1 MEPKFVE
8 TPDGRTVAWSE
19 LGDHTGPPVIWCH
32 GGLSGRTDASFAAGR
47 GDRGGR
53 PTDHD
58 RPSRDRRVDAP
69 EGPDRRAGGPT
80 TSPWSPTRSVSGSS
94 ASSAGPPAVPH
105 ALACAA
111 RLPDRVLATAT
122 IGSMEPVRD
131 RAARRALGLR
141 IDRVLIP
148 LARHTPWLARSVLA
162 ASARMSPDR
171 QKRVLLRALSDA
183 DREVLEPLPAEDVV
197 GSTIQAAAPGTAG
210 IVDDYRAFGTPD
222 WGFDLGQIPGPVRCW
237 QGAEDAAVPVA
248 IAKRVAAAIPGAALE
263 LVPDAGHF
271 LVADHGTEVFTRLLA
286 DAGA

>member
-1 MEPKFVE
+1 VEPKFAE

-32 GGLSGRTDASFAAGR
+32 GGLSGRTDASFAEAGAVAAGVR
-47 GDRGGR
+47 LI
-53 PTDHD
+53 TID
-58 RPSRDRRVDAP
+58 RPGIGESTRDQGRTVIGWADDVAVVADAL
-69 EGPDRRAGGPT
+69 GLDRFCVVGWSAGG
-80 TSPWSPTRSVSGSS
+80 
-94 ASSAGPPAVPH
+94 PH
-105 ALACAA
+105 ALACAV

-141 IDRVLIP
+141 IDRVLVP

-286 DAGA
+286 EAGA